1 MIYGKYIGYLE
12 FENVN
17 KMREEDI
24 KKEVNNQLI
33 HFKQ

>member
-17 KMREEDI
+17 KMTEEDI
-24 KKEVNNQLI
+24 IKEVNN
-33 HFKQ
+33 H